1 MSRKLKMKKIII
13 GAVVLSLLATPAFAK
28 VKARDLLLGGIIG
41 AVLVESYKEA
51 KKNPSYNYNYNYN
64 NTYNTY
70 RNDPCY
76 YTPSDYAYR
85 YDSER
90 AEYERGV
97 AARQCREQ
105 EERKQRAY
113 DCGYNG
119 NCR

>member
-1 MSRKLKMKKIII
+1 MKKIII
-13 GAVVLSLLATPAFAK
+13 GAIAISLLTTPAMAKIK
-28 VKARDLLLGGIIG
+28 VKDLIIGGVIG
-41 AVLVESYKEA
+41 AVLVESYKDA

-64 NTYNTY
+64 NYNTY

-76 YTPSDYAYR
+76 YISNDYTYR
-85 YDSER
+85 YNSER
-90 AEYERGV
+90 GAYERGV
-97 AARQCREQ
+97 AARQCQEQ

>member
-1 MSRKLKMKKIII
+1 MKRKLKMKKIII

-51 KKNPSYNYNYNYN
+51 KKNPSYNYSYSYND
-64 NTYNTY
+64 TYNTY

-76 YTPSDYAYR
+76 YDFNSNQYR
-85 YDSER
+85 YNPER
-90 AEYERGV
+90 GEYERGV

>member
-1 MSRKLKMKKIII
+1 MSRKTQMKKIII
-13 GAVVLSLLATPAFAK
+13 GAVVMSLLATPAFAK
-28 VKARDLLLGGIIG
+28 VNARDLLLGGIIG

-76 YTPSDYAYR
+76 YTSSDYTYR
-85 YDSER
+85 HDLER

-97 AARQCREQ
+97 AARLCQEQ
-105 EERKQRAY
+105 EERKRRAY
-113 DCGYNG
+113 ECGYNG